1 MEHCVQI
8 GKPAPDFT
16 AEAYH
21 EDKVKKI
28 SLKQLRGKWVVLA
41 FYPADFT
48 FICPT
53 ELGELADHYATFKKM
68 NAEVLSVST
77 DTAFVHKAWK
87 DASPTIKKI
96 KFPMVAD
103 PTRQICKDYGTLIE
117 EQGLSW
123 RATFIID
130 PNGTVK
136 WFEMHDNSIGRST
149 AEILRKLQAA
159 QYVSKHPGE
168 VCPVS
173 WTPGAKTLKPGL
185 NLVGKI

>member
-1 MEHCVQI
+1 MEQTLQI
-8 GKPAPDFT
+8 GKTAPDFT

-28 SLKQLRGKWVVLA
+28 ALKQLRGKWVVLA

-53 ELGELADHYATFKKM
+53 ELGELADNYPTFRKL

-77 DTAFVHKAWK
+77 DTPFVHKAWHE
-87 DASPTIKKI
+87 ASATIRKI
-96 KFPMVAD
+96 HFPMVAD
-103 PTRQICKDYGTLIE
+103 PTREICRKYGTLIE
-117 EQGLSW
+117 DQGLSW
-123 RATFIID
+123 RATVIID
-130 PNGTVK
+130 PNGIVK

-159 QYVSKHPGE
+159 QYVAKHPGE

-185 NLVGKI
+185 HLVGKI